1 MDSWT
6 GWHLDEV
13 LKEVRDKVT
22 LGKVRACA
30 ACPAA
35 RSLSAAAER
44 EQRGCTRRG
53 ERVRAST

>member
-1 MDSWT
+1 M
-6 GWHLDEV
+6 DEV

-22 LGKVRACA
+22 LGKVRACV

-35 RSLSAAAER
+35 RSLSADAER
-44 EQRGCTRRG
+44 EQRGYTRRV